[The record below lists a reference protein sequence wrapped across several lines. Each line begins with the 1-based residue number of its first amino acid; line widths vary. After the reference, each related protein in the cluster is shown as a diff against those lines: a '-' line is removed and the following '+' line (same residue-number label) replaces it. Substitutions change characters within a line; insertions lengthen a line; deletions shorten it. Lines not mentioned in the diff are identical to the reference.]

1 MMGQFLQRLSP
12 LAAVAL
18 ATSLSLCSAC
28 LAIVGA
34 GMANF
39 GRPAL
44 RHPNTA
50 LLQFL
55 CLMMELG
62 GVAAL
67 AGRVKSQKRFAWL
80 LLLAP
85 VVVGLVTY
93 RLARV
98 L

>member
-1 MMGQFLQRLSP
+1 MGRLLQRLSP

-55 CLMMELG
+55 CLVVELG
-62 GVAAL
+62 VVAAL
-67 AGRVKSQKRFAWL
+67 AWRVRSHKGFAWL

-85 VVVGLVTY
+85 VAVGLVTY